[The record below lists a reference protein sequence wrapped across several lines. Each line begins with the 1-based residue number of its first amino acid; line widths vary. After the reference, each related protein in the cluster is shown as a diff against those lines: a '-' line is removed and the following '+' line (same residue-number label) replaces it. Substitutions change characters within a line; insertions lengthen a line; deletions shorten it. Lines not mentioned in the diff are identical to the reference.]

1 MFVEALAALDEDP
14 SSLLILHTGAQA
26 HSLESAH
33 VRFHVAVR
41 AVAVHLFG
49 HAAAALARC
58 MRTADAYLQAQW
70 LQLQVKSS
78 DAICMGADM
87 ELTRDDL
94 KQVGGARL
102 CMYGLLEHLHGWGYQ
117 TKGAYVV
124 RACGTQETAQRA
136 GACVWRLQHQMH
148 TVTL

>member
-14 SSLLILHTGAQA
+14 SSLLVLPTGAQA

-33 VRFHVAVR
+33 VRFQVAVR

-78 DAICMGADM
+78 DAICPGADM
-87 ELTRDDL
+87 ELMRDDL
-94 KQVGGARL
+94 KLVGGAQL
-102 CMYGLLEHLHGWGYQ
+102 CVHGGIHAPYEIESSWQ
-117 TKGAYVV
+117 
-124 RACGTQETAQRA
+124 
-136 GACVWRLQHQMH
+136 
-148 TVTL
+148 

>member
-1 MFVEALAALDEDP
+1 MVGLTCVVTAWFPGCRNDSVVFVEALAALDEDP
-14 SSLLILHTGAQA
+14 SSLLLLPTGAQA

-33 VRFHVAVR
+33 VRFQVAVR

-78 DAICMGADM
+78 DAICVGADM
-87 ELTRDDL
+87 ELMRDDL
-94 KQVGGARL
+94 KQVGSAL
-102 CMYGLLEHLHGWGYQ
+102 CVHGCIHAPY
-117 TKGAYVV
+117 
-124 RACGTQETAQRA
+124 EIE
-136 GACVWRLQHQMH
+136 LS
-148 TVTL
+148 